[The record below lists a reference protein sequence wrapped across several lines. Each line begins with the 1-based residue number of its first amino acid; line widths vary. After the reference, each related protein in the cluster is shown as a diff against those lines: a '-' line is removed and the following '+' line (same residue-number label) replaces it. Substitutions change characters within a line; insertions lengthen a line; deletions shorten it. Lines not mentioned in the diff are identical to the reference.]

1 MNRYVYYSKRKRF
14 INLNMFIM
22 GDGTG
27 IHIEQL
33 LDVTI
38 QVLKSML
45 IHKSVILR
53 LRIENS
59 QENRYFLLAV
69 TIHGL
74 ENLK

>member
-27 IHIEQL
+27 IHIDQL